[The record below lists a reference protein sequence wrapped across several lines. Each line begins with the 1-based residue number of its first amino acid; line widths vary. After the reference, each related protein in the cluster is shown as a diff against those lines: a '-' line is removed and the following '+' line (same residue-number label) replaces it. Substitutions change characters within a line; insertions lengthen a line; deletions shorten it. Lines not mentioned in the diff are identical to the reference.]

1 MSKILNFNLWTILHE
16 NMSRM
21 NFAEKRFD
29 KIPISSPGSF
39 WLLASGM
46 VVITSKVHHLP
57 TVAHNCRGKRN
68 NLAAKEIT
76 FVARL
81 SLTYSFCREVF
92 SFAVRFFSF
101 AVRFFLLSKSFSFA
115 VRFFLLPWGFF
126 FCLSLFLLP
135 WGFFFCRVSFSF
147 AARFFLLPR
156 VFFFLPRGFF
166 FCREVFSFVASFS
179 FCRDSCRGN
188 RTYLLLGDHTTE
200 KEPRR
205 GGSNCAFCSVYTL
218 HNYPRMS
225 PLL

>member
-1 MSKILNFNLWTILHE
+1 MLTLHLVIHFVVTIRRSSDYIFDKFSWICVNIWATTYLPLPYPNDSQTDNKLGEGSVCSFSGTDINPFSLAERVKKRKIMPMSKILNFNLWTILHE

-81 SLTYSFCREVF
+81 
-92 SFAVRFFSF
+92 
-101 AVRFFLLSKSFSFA
+101 FL
-115 VRFFLLPWGFF
+115 
-126 FCLSLFLLP
+126 
-135 WGFFFCRVSFSF
+135 
-147 AARFFLLPR
+147 
-156 VFFFLPRGFF
+156 
-166 FCREVFSFVASFS
+166 
-179 FCRDSCRGN
+179 
-188 RTYLLLGDHTTE
+188 
-200 KEPRR
+200 
-205 GGSNCAFCSVYTL
+205 
-218 HNYPRMS
+218 
-225 PLL
+225 

>member
-126 FCLSLFLLP
+126 FC
-135 WGFFFCRVSFSF
+135 
-147 AARFFLLPR
+147 
-156 VFFFLPRGFF
+156 
-166 FCREVFSFVASFS
+166 REVFSFVWVFFFRHESFS
-179 FCRDSCRGN
+179 FCREAFSFAVRFF
-188 RTYLLLGDHTTE
+188 LL
-200 KEPRR
+200 P
-205 GGSNCAFCSVYTL
+205 
-218 HNYPRMS
+218 
-225 PLL
+225 

>member
-1 MSKILNFNLWTILHE
+1 MSKTLNFNLWTILHE

-68 NLAAKEIT
+68 NLAAKENNFCREVI
-76 FVARL
+76 
-81 SLTYSFCREVF
+81 SLTYSFCREVLF
-92 SFAVRFFSF
+92 FCRGSFSF
-101 AVRFFLLSKSFSFA
+101 AVRFFLLS
-115 VRFFLLPWGFF
+115 
-126 FCLSLFLLP
+126 
-135 WGFFFCRVSFSF
+135 
-147 AARFFLLPR
+147 
-156 VFFFLPRGFF
+156 
-166 FCREVFSFVASFS
+166 ESFS

-188 RTYLLLGDHTTE
+188 RTYLLLGDHTAE

-205 GGSNCAFCSVYTL
+205 VGGGGWGGSNCAFCSVYTL

>member
-1 MSKILNFNLWTILHE
+1 MLTLHSVIHFVVTIRRSSDYIFDKFSWICVNIWATMYLPLPYPNDSQTDQVWGGVGVQFLRYWHQPVLFSREGWKKRKIMPMSKTLNFNLWTILHE

-81 SLTYSFCREVF
+81 
-92 SFAVRFFSF
+92 
-101 AVRFFLLSKSFSFA
+101 FL
-115 VRFFLLPWGFF
+115 
-126 FCLSLFLLP
+126 
-135 WGFFFCRVSFSF
+135 
-147 AARFFLLPR
+147 
-156 VFFFLPRGFF
+156 
-166 FCREVFSFVASFS
+166 
-179 FCRDSCRGN
+179 
-188 RTYLLLGDHTTE
+188 
-200 KEPRR
+200 
-205 GGSNCAFCSVYTL
+205 
-218 HNYPRMS
+218 
-225 PLL
+225 